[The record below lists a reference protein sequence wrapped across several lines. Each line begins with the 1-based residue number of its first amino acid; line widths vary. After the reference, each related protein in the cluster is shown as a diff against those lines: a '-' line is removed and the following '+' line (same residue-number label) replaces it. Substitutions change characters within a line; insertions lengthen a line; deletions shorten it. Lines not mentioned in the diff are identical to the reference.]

1 MKARTF
7 RHALKQIGLS
17 QRKAGPF
24 LEIDPRTVRRYALG
38 ELPIPPLIAKV
49 LNYMI
54 KHNLT
59 AENFDE

>member
-1 MKARTF
+1 MTAKQF

-49 LNYMI
+49 LDYMV
-54 KHNLT
+54 KHHLT
-59 AENFDE
+59 AEDFT